1 MAFNKDTIA
10 DILSIIED
18 RVSIDLS
25 ESKYL
30 DMCSALKF
38 LHQSIDKNNIYK
50 NQDTIDTNNNNN
62 ININININNPN
73 NLTNI
78 QYERVTSMRNSLLVT
93 CHQLETQICNASL
106 PPIVSNSHKKMVLF
120 KLFPND
126 IITDNIDYHVN
137 IAIEKQLI
145 DSIDVFENMAYNL
158 AITQQCDIITNYGKI
173 LSQVKNRINSMNR
186 TLGVR

>member
-38 LHQSIDKNNIYK
+38 LHQSIDKNNINK
-50 NQDTIDTNNNNN
+50 NQDTIDTNNY
-62 ININININNPN
+62 NININNPN

-106 PPIVSNSHKKMVLF
+106 PPIVSNSHKKKVLF

-158 AITQQCDIITNYGKI
+158 AITQQCEFITNYGKI

-186 TLGVR
+186 TLGVN